1 MTIVLNSKG
10 KREKRKAELNSVEI
24 LSMWKEMDPSG
35 KLKRGKPEVNTQISV
50 ADF

>member
-10 KREKRKAELNSVEI
+10 KREKRKAELNSMGI
-24 LSMWKEMDPSG
+24 PAMWTDKDPSG
-35 KLKRGKPEVNTQISV
+35 KLERGKTEVNTQRS